1 MDAIMNLIVKILVG
15 GIIGYLTGK
24 TVDAEGSVIIRR
36 KPNVADI
43 FLGAIGAC
51 FGEYLFFWV
60 VIGKGSFFT
69 DFATTILGSITF
81 VGAARLLSRR
91 FGSRYT

>member
-1 MDAIMNLIVKILVG
+1 MNLIVKIIVG

-36 KPNVADI
+36 KPSLADI
-43 FLGAIGAC
+43 LLGAIGAC
-51 FGEYLFFWV
+51 FGEYLFFWIL
-60 VIGKGSFFT
+60 IGKGSSFT
-69 DFATTILGSITF
+69 DFATAILGSITF

-91 FGSRYT
+91 FGSYT